1 MTDSF
6 AVGQVVCDDFPQLR
20 KMPTI
25 PLSAAHNIIVKFLIQ
40 VIQKGWEN
48 KESQTKIPDMIN
60 K

>member
-6 AVGQVVCDDFPQLR
+6 AVCQVVCDNFPKLR

-25 PLSAAHNIIVKFLIQ
+25 PLSAAHNVIVKFLIQ
-40 VIQKGWEN
+40 IIQKGWE
-48 KESQTKIPDMIN
+48 KESQTKISDLIN

>member
-1 MTDSF
+1 MTDRF
-6 AVGQVVCDDFPQLR
+6 AVSQVVRDDFPQLW

-25 PLSAAHNIIVKFLIQ
+25 PLSAAHNVIVKFLIQ

-48 KESQTKIPDMIN
+48 KETQKKIADLIN